1 MVQPDGRRPAPFCGH
16 HTRPV
21 LVTLHDLVWVKA
33 GPVQRVLVADS
44 RSQRQGERRPEP
56 SVSVRGQRGRAV
68 TTETRGHFREGPG
81 QRGKQRPV
89 KGQSTGGG
97 GATLRGAGV
106 RERPAASRRG
116 DGRVLGRDRPPRRPR
131 GGLAVSRRRRDG
143 QGPRSGQ
150 GGSALL
156 PSGVSLQD
164 GVSKAPNPLN
174 TAQAGE
180 TDPPKGPDP
189 CPACLLSVGPNC
201 SQGPAGHVSPTARG
215 PGRSEEGPRQLPAW
229 QGPVGRS
236 DAAPG
241 RAGPAWGGKEE
252 VVPVCSSGHRTPAPR
267 AGRRGPLPA
276 QAVNGDQSWGGRGG
290 SPKPRPLST
299 HEDAFPSSG
308 CGRGHAGPVSS
319 ARPRPRRPGDA
330 EAAAGDREGEWGGG
344 PRTRDFSQKVPGELP
359 QPGHRPETI
368 NQVRADRPRGPR
380 KPAAPGGPTGAGGGA
395 PRGRCSGVGG
405 TGDPNTLLSARPCS
419 EGLISTPPWTA
430 QVLLEL
436 SGSTR

>member
-1 MVQPDGRRPAPFCGH
+1 M
-16 HTRPV
+16 
-21 LVTLHDLVWVKA
+21 
-33 GPVQRVLVADS
+33 
-44 RSQRQGERRPEP
+44 
-56 SVSVRGQRGRAV
+56 
-68 TTETRGHFREGPG
+68 
-81 QRGKQRPV
+81 
-89 KGQSTGGG
+89 
-97 GATLRGAGV
+97 

-276 QAVNGDQSWGGRGG
+276 QAVNGDQSWGAGVGPQNRALCPRMRTR
-290 SPKPRPLST
+290 SPR
-299 HEDAFPSSG
+299 
-308 CGRGHAGPVSS
+308 
-319 ARPRPRRPGDA
+319 
-330 EAAAGDREGEWGGG
+330 AAVAGDTPAPSPVPGPGREGLGTQKPPLGTERASGGG
-344 PRTRDFSQKVPGELP
+344 PADPRFLSESTW
-359 QPGHRPETI
+359 
-368 NQVRADRPRGPR
+368 RA
-380 KPAAPGGPTGAGGGA
+380 AAARAPT
-395 PRGRCSGVGG
+395 
-405 TGDPNTLLSARPCS
+405 
-419 EGLISTPPWTA
+419 
-430 QVLLEL
+430 
-436 SGSTR
+436 